1 MQSSVPAIRSQ
12 QRRALVLILATSSDT
27 QATED
32 CCLAAENFMLAA
44 RDDEL
49 GTCWVGLARPWFN
62 LSATKVE
69 LELPESYRVVAPIVL
84 GRPKAWPEPHERNP
98 AQIHWLG

>member
-1 MQSSVPAIRSQ
+1 
-12 QRRALVLILATSSDT
+12 
-27 QATED
+27 
-32 CCLAAENFMLAA
+32 MLAA

-62 LSATKVE
+62 LSPIKVE